1 MTEQQMMSES
11 EFFAELKEIDSEMG
25 GGGGYIGHITF
36 EMGYNSFATGLPPA
50 ERWFSFPSRNQPAR
64 KEALSAAKALGAD
77 VGVSYCFKMKKST
90 VKNRDVSAWQHE
102 YRYWII
108 DTWKPDAVNIVLPA
122 LVKQG
127 LLNFPQSFWGR
138 ITAEQSK
145 DPKSVDKNGEPKWI
159 GYATE
164 IFTDEAAA
172 DVAGSKGASTED
184 AIPGSSAAEG
194 PPAWLV
200 DYVNDPE
207 HPERQ
212 KAKPID
218 LAGELGQP
226 VEMIIAALGA

>member
-25 GGGGYIGHITF
+25 GGGGYIGYTTF
-36 EMGYNSFATGLPPA
+36 EMGYHSYATDLPPA
-50 ERWFSFPSRNQPAR
+50 ERWFPFPSRNQPAR
-64 KEALSAAKALGAD
+64 KEALSAARALGAN
-77 VGVSYCFKMKKST
+77 VSVSYCFKMKKST
-90 VKNRDVSAWQHE
+90 VKNRDVSGWNHE

-108 DTWKPDAVNIVLPA
+108 DTWKPDAQNIVLPA

-138 ITAEQSK
+138 VTAEQSK

-172 DVAGSKGASTED
+172 DVAGSKGTGTEE

-194 PPAWLV
+194 PPKWLV
-200 DYVNDPE
+200 DYVKGDSG
-207 HPERQ
+207 
-212 KAKPID
+212 KGKKPAE
-218 LAGELGQP
+218 LAEELGQD
-226 VEMIIAALGA
+226 VATIIAALGA